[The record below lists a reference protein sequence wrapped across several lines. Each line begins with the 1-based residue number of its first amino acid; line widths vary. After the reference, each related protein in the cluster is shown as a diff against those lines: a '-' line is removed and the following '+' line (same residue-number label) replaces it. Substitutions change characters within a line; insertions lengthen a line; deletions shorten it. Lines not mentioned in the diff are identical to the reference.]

1 MKNIL
6 LIILSLFLVTSCEK
20 EIDLDLEDQSGSI
33 VIEGNIT
40 DQAGPYYVKITK
52 SVAFTQANQYPAI
65 ENAKVVLSDNTG
77 QTETLQ
83 YIGNGRYQTSTF
95 VGQSGR
101 TYTLKIQA
109 EGKEYISTSTMPEAV
124 VFEGLDQDSFMVG
137 GETSYTLLPVF
148 IDPPTLGNRYLFS
161 YTVNNNPKQ
170 YFSEFSDNVN
180 NGMPNQR
187 PLILPNDDGEDP
199 DDVKVIVGDTIH
211 VEMQCIDDKVY
222 TFYSALLQLS
232 NGGGAGDGITPANP
246 PSNISNGAL
255 GYFSAHTVRKYST
268 VITE

>member
-1 MKNIL
+1 MKNIF
-6 LIILSLFLVTSCEK
+6 LIILTLFLATSCEK
-20 EIDLDLEDQSGSI
+20 EIDLDLEDQSGQI
-33 VIEGNIT
+33 VIEANVT
-40 DQAGPYYVKITK
+40 DQAGPYSVKITK

-65 ENAKVVLSDNTG
+65 ENAQVVLSDNTG

-83 YIGNGRYQTSTF
+83 YIGNGTYQTSTF

-109 EGKEYISTSTMPEAV
+109 EGKEYISTSTMPQAV
-124 VFEGLDQDSFMVG
+124 PFDDLEQDSFMVG

-148 IDPPTLGNRYLFS
+148 LDPQALGNRYLFI
-161 YTVNNNPKQ
+161 YTVNNDPKK

-180 NGMPNQR
+180 NGLPNQR
-187 PLILPNDDGEDP
+187 PLILPNDDGDEP
-199 DDVKVIVGDTIH
+199 DDVKVKIDDTIH

-232 NGGGAGDGITPANP
+232 GGGPGGGITPANP

-255 GYFSAHTVRKYST
+255 GYFSAHTVRTKSI
-268 VITE
+268 VIN

>member
-1 MKNIL
+1 MKNIF

-20 EIDLDLEDQSGSI
+20 EIDLDLDDQSGSI
-33 VIEGNIT
+33 VIEGNVT

-65 ENAKVVLSDNTG
+65 ENAQVVLSDNTG
-77 QTETLQ
+77 QTETLL
-83 YIGNGRYQTSTF
+83 YIGNGKYQTSTF

-109 EGKEYISTSTMPEAV
+109 EGKEYTSTSIMPAAV
-124 VFEGLDQDSFMVG
+124 SFDGLDQDSFMVG

-148 IDPPTLGNRYLFS
+148 TDPQALGDRYLFVYS
-161 YTVNNNPKQ
+161 VNNNPKQ
-170 YFSEFSDNVN
+170 FFSEFSDNVN
-180 NGMPNQR
+180 NGMLNQR
-187 PLILPNDDGEDP
+187 PLILPNDDGDKP
-199 DDVKVIVGDTIH
+199 DDIKVVVGDTIH

-232 NGGGAGDGITPANP
+232 GGGAGGGVTPSNP

-255 GYFSAHTVRKYST
+255 GYFSAHTVRKKSI
-268 VITE
+268 VIQ